1 MNMQRQSAEWLIRA
15 VDLGGA
21 HAVAKGR
28 PSGLAIGLLG
38 ALALAACY
46 DNSGLNTAAENAAD
60 GGGRRDAK
68 LLTDT
73 GPAKQDAKSLADSS
87 PPDASNTGG
96 TGGAGGS
103 SGAGGGSG
111 FGSGGAPAGTG
122 GNLGDAGVR
131 APEVG
136 DAVGNTDSG
145 DVASTG
151 GHAGAGGMAG
161 SGGAGGTAGSG
172 GHTGAGGIAG
182 SGGTTAAGGAAGTGG
197 TSVGGLK
204 VSPSSVDFETV
215 EVGAT
220 SALATVTVLNSG
232 AAKTI
237 SPTIAGAGFALAGT
251 TCTGTLARDAS
262 CTISVKFVPA
272 TVGAASGALT
282 VGVAT
287 VALSGNGSETF
298 SATEKIDLGTLLVN
312 ATASAVVQIVPAPS
326 VTGLTCLASG
336 ADLTLASQ
344 TCPATGRVAAACTFT
359 FTFKATTAG
368 NKSDSVIC
376 SASGKVKQT
385 VVTAN
390 VVTPAGLVISPSSAA
405 FSAPVDAT
413 TTVTFSVANT
423 GGSASGPITAAI
435 TAGAAD
441 FSILSN
447 ACAAPLPSLSVC
459 TIQVAFRP
467 TSAGAK
473 TGTLT
478 VTDATAGSTPAT
490 AALTGTGTAPAA
502 VAITPGSADFGTVI
516 IGASKTITLAMQN
529 NGGTATDT
537 LTVSIADAE
546 FVITSDTCTGQP
558 LAGQGQCTFAVRFT
572 PATPAGQ
579 KSSPVRVTQTGGV
592 LIATAQL
599 TGFAQPHPT
608 PAPLS
613 TSPPTLDF
621 GTTGGGTPVG
631 SMRLTVTNGGSTTTG
646 PLSVVKNDSASSV
659 GGAAQFTFTTTCSA
673 ALAPADSCQID
684 VTFAPTTAGTFAAIF
699 TVSDADVT
707 HSTYGIAVGEAD

>member
-1 MNMQRQSAEWLIRA
+1 MKMQRPSAESVIQA
-15 VDLGGA
+15 VDFGGA
-21 HAVAKGR
+21 RAVAKGR

-87 PPDASNTGG
+87 PPDASNAGG
-96 TGGAGGS
+96 TGGSAG
-103 SGAGGGSG
+103 GAGGGSG

-151 GHAGAGGMAG
+151 GHAGAGGIAG

-204 VSPSSVDFETV
+204 VSPSSVDFGTV

-220 SALATVTVLNSG
+220 SALATVTVINSG
-232 AAKTI
+232 AATTI
-237 SPTIAGAGFALAGT
+237 SPTIAGAGFALTGT

-287 VALSGNGSETF
+287 VALSGTGSTPETF
-298 SATEKIDLGTLLVN
+298 TATERIDLGTLLVN

-441 FSILSN
+441 FSITSN

-467 TSAGAK
+467 SSAGAK
-473 TGTLT
+473 NGTLT

-490 AALTGTGTAPAA
+490 ATLTGTGTAPAA

-572 PATPAGQ
+572 PAAPTGQ
-579 KSSPVRVTQTGGV
+579 KSSAVRVTQTGGV
-592 LIATAQL
+592 LIATAQV
-599 TGFAQPHPT
+599 TGLAQPHPT

-646 PLSVVKNDSASSV
+646 PLSVVKNDSTSSA

-699 TVSDADVT
+699 TVSDGT
-707 HSTYGIAVGEAD
+707 HGTYATAAGEAD